1 MSDIAAR
8 YEALKRLLVSAG
20 RSDTVDLTKV
30 LHSVCEAVE
39 LSGCAVVADPYEQ
52 APDAVAG
59 EDWALESLS
68 EYASVLWRQLV
79 FDHHVESAFIQLA
92 PEDGPRSLFAYPLR
106 EGTRVT
112 GAILGLALGRRN
124 LALEEEFLL
133 ALTTALQMARNPR
146 AGSAASDTA
155 AAVAAARETAIL
167 ETAIAVNHEVNNPLT
182 AVLGNAQLLLQHT
195 AKLDAQTKKRLLD
208 IEKGALRIKEVTQR
222 LLKKGPH
229 GTTEY
234 PGGMRMLDLSDTS
247 ESDDNKDT
255 K

>member
-8 YEALKRLLVSAG
+8 YEALKLLLVSAG
-20 RSDTVDLTKV
+20 RGDSVDLTRV
-30 LHSVCEAVE
+30 LGSVCEAVE
-39 LSGCAVVADPYEQ
+39 LSGCAIVADPYEK

-59 EDWALESLS
+59 EEWALESLS
-68 EYASVLWRQLV
+68 DYSSVLWRQLV
-79 FDHHVESAFIQLA
+79 FDHQVESAFIQLA
-92 PEDGPRSLFAYPLR
+92 PESGPRSLFAYPLR
-106 EGTRVT
+106 DGNRVV

-133 ALTTALQMARNPR
+133 ALTTALQMARHPL
-146 AGSAASDTA
+146 AESGSSDTK

-182 AVLGNAQLLLQHT
+182 AVLGNTQLLLQHT
-195 AKLDAQTKKRLLD
+195 ADLDPKMKKRLLD
-208 IEKGALRIKEVTQR
+208 IEKGALRIKEVTQQ
-222 LLKKGPH
+222 LLKKGPR

-247 ESDDNKDT
+247 DSDDKKET